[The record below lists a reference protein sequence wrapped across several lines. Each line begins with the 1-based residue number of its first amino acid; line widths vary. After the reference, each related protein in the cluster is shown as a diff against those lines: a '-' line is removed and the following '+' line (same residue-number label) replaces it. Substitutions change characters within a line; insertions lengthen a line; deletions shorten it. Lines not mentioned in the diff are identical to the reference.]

1 MNFEEIGTIASIIV
15 LISFLCK
22 SERKIRII
30 NIIGALLF
38 VVYGA
43 LNGRTMHNIFS
54 EALLKLSKNISK
66 IKDKRNDS

>member
-38 VVYGA
+38 VIYGA
-43 LNGRTMHNIFS
+43 LNGSFAVWFLNG
-54 EALLKLSKNISK
+54 ALILIHLYKKKKNEK
-66 IKDKRNDS
+66 

>member
-1 MNFEEIGTIASIIV
+1 MNFEEIGTIASIVV

-43 LNGRTMHNIFS
+43 LNGSFS
-54 EALLKLSKNISK
+54 IWFLNGALILIHLYKLLKNEK
-66 IKDKRNDS
+66 

>member
-1 MNFEEIGTIASIIV
+1 MNFEEIGTIASIVV

-38 VVYGA
+38 VIYGA
-43 LNGRTMHNIFS
+43 LIGSFSIWFLNGSLILIHLYK
-54 EALLKLSKNISK
+54 LLKNEK
-66 IKDKRNDS
+66 